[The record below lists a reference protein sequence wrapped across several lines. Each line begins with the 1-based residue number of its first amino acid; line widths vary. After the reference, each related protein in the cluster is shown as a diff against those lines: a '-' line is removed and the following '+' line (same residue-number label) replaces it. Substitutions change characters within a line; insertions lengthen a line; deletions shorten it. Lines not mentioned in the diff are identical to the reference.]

1 MNQPSIEAQYNRKDH
16 SPHSD
21 ISMQAELSIVIG
33 TRNRKEM
40 LQNCLNA
47 LIGKIKTNH
56 QIIVIDAGST
66 DGTIDYLKNIE
77 EIHLICDGRPI
88 GQAQSY
94 NRVFTTLKGGY
105 ICWMSD
111 DNIVQPGILDSAVH
125 ILRENDKIG
134 LVALKVKDV
143 TGYKEDDP
151 YIGGIR
157 KTGILNCNQGVI
169 RSDLFRKIGFFDETF
184 QNYGIDCDVTAKV
197 LLSGYRVA
205 FTKKVGIHH
214 YRDHES
220 ENGAISK
227 AERAKGQKRLNEKYY
242 AKYGFLIDYDL
253 STKLRMGMK
262 RLIWRGIK
270 SLNKHLEKKGFQ
282 IEKITGKN
290 MRDWKNVTN
299 CRYISLFDFFYNW
312 KKPYYLLQHMPKGSF
327 DNQQLS
333 ITHQSKVD

>member
-1 MNQPSIEAQYNRKDH
+1 MDHPSIEAQYNHKNDWLH
-16 SPHSD
+16 PD
-21 ISMQAELSIVIG
+21 ICRQAALSIVIG

-40 LQNCLNA
+40 LQKCLNA
-47 LIGKIKTNH
+47 LIGRIKTNH
-56 QIIVIDAGST
+56 QIIVIDAGSS

-77 EIHLICDGRPI
+77 EIHLVCDGKPI

-94 NRVFTTLKGGY
+94 NRVFTTLRGQY
-105 ICWMSD
+105 ICWLSD
-111 DNIVQPGILDSAVH
+111 DNIVQPGILDSAVN
-125 ILRENDKIG
+125 ILRENNKIG

-143 TGYKEDDP
+143 RGHKTGDP

-169 RSDLFRKIGFFDETF
+169 RSDLFQKIGFFDETF

-214 YRDHES
+214 YRDHDS
-220 ENGAISK
+220 ENGAISRT
-227 AERAKGQKRLNEKYY
+227 ERAQGQKRLNQKYY
-242 AKYGFLIDYDL
+242 SKYAFLINCNF
-253 STKLRMGMK
+253 SIKLKTRLK

-270 SLNKHLEKKGFQ
+270 SLNKRFEKKGFQ

-290 MRDWKNVTN
+290 IKDWKNLTN
-299 CRYISLFDFFYNW
+299 CRYISIFDFFYNRNN
-312 KKPYYLLQHMPKGSF
+312 PYYLEQHLPEKIL
-327 DNQQLS
+327 LS
-333 ITHQSKVD
+333 IENPFRKLIG

>member
-1 MNQPSIEAQYNRKDH
+1 MNHSSIEAQYIQKNDWRH
-16 SPHSD
+16 PD
-21 ISMQAELSIVIG
+21 ICPQAELSIVIG

-40 LQNCLNA
+40 LQKCLSA

-56 QIIVIDAGST
+56 QIIVIDAGSA
-66 DGTIDYLKNIE
+66 DGSIDYLKNIE
-77 EIHLICDGRPI
+77 EIYLICDGKPI

-94 NRVFTTLKGGY
+94 NRVFTTLRGQY

-111 DNIVQPGILDSAVH
+111 DNIVQPGILDTAVN
-125 ILRENDKIG
+125 ILRKNNKIG
-134 LVALKVKDV
+134 LVALKVQDV
-143 TGYKEDDP
+143 RGRKSHDP

-214 YRDHES
+214 YRDHTS
-220 ENGAISK
+220 ENTAISR
-227 AERAKGQKRLNEKYY
+227 AERAKGRERLNKKYY
-242 AKYGFLIDYDL
+242 AKYGFLVDYNY
-253 STKLRMGMK
+253 STKLKMGIK

-270 SLNKHLEKKGFQ
+270 SLNKRFEKKGFQ
-282 IEKITGKN
+282 IEKITGKDI
-290 MRDWKNVTN
+290 RDWKNLTN
-299 CRYISLFDFFYNW
+299 CRYISLFDFFYNRNN
-312 KKPYYLLQHMPKGSF
+312 PYYLEQHFPKRIL
-327 DNQQLS
+327 LS
-333 ITHQSKVD
+333 KENPWIKLIE